1 MTLDEFKQIGE
12 KYGLKIVHIHAN
24 VYGMGLQ
31 CYPNADCFCQY
42 YADWEKSIMGLDYEL
57 FCNGS
62 RLEVNS
68 AKYFKT
74 DITPK
79 RFENKVKKAL
89 KEIKELQNE
98 YKEKQ
103 LQEDFE

>member
-24 VYGMGLQ
+24 VYGMGLP
-31 CYPNADCFCQY
+31 CFPDADCFCQF

-57 FCNGS
+57 FRNGT
-62 RLEVNS
+62 RMDVNG
-68 AKYFKT
+68 AKYFKS

-79 RFENKVKKAL
+79 QFENKIKKAL
-89 KEIKELQNE
+89 KEIKELQTKSLE
-98 YKEKQ
+98 EQ
-103 LQEDFE
+103 LSKDFV